1 MCRPVAGPSLEMV
14 KSRPCSGPLVD
25 EFRRVA
31 SNKAPNDRRK
41 FVEVFE
47 GETSLRCLEGHRIGG
62 YVGDMSVP
70 INGTTAGISHGP
82 PIDNNETM
90 MTTAVRGGW
99 EMWQGSESPL
109 NQPTRCAPDSPARV
123 KEPSHRRITMR
134 SQRAHKAPRE
144 ELEWLCWAEGRCP
157 FVRKAPP

>member
-47 GETSLRCLEGHRIGG
+47 GETSLRCLEGHRIGD
-62 YVGDMSVP
+62 YVGHMSVP

-82 PIDNNETM
+82 LIDNNETV
-90 MTTAVRGGW
+90 TTTVVRGGW

-109 NQPTRCAPDSPARV
+109 NQPMHCALRFTRESKGAVAQTD
-123 KEPSHRRITMR
+123 HHGITTR
-134 SQRAHKAPRE
+134 LQAPRE
-144 ELEWLCWAEGRCP
+144 ETRVAVLCGEEVSHRL
-157 FVRKAPP
+157 